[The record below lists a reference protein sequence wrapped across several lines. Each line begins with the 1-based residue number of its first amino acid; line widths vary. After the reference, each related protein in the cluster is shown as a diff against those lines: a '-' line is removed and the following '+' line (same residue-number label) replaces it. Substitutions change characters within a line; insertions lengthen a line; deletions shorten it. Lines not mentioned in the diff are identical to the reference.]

1 MSILAFTSFSTSLHS
16 FFLSFSLSSV
26 DNGSCLTNQVLESWD
41 LKFTPAIFTRTRVF
55 KSPFLSRYSR
65 ERELT
70 CKRIRCTSGWQDLR
84 TDLRKS
90 RGRWKWQS
98 SRFAFSSVIMIILIL
113 NNKYDKGGRI
123 NSENRET
130 LFDIKSNS
138 KLIFLQEIYL
148 YIIEK

>member
-41 LKFTPAIFTRTRVF
+41 LKFTAAIFTRTRVF
-55 KSPFLSRYSR
+55 KSPFLSRYSH

-70 CKRIRCTSGWQDLR
+70 CKRIRCASGWQDLR
-84 TDLRKS
+84 TDRRKS

-98 SRFAFSSVIMIILIL
+98 SRFAFSSVILIILIL

-123 NSENRET
+123 NSENREKHYSI
-130 LFDIKSNS
+130 LSRISNW
-138 KLIFLQEIYL
+138 FFFRRYT
-148 YIIEK
+148 YI